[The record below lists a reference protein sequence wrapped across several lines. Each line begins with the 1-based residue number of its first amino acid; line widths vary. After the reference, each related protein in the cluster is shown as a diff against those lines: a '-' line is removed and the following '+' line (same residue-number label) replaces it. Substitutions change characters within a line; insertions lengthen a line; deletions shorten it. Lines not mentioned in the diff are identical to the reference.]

1 MRKWSTQS
9 SPADEY
15 SEARSTESKIH
26 TTTGGTGAIWG
37 SRRCFAFSTL
47 VEAVWGL
54 FHVPIT
60 LRPAEFEV
68 PTNFE
73 HGCNTVAYLGQGHAW
88 ARFCYIPKKVPLT
101 YAIAESSQT
110 IEKNNK

>member
-26 TTTGGTGAIWG
+26 MTTGGTGAIWG
-37 SRRCFAFSTL
+37 SRRCFAFPTL

-68 PTNFE
+68 PTE
-73 HGCNTVAYLGQGHAW
+73 LRTRLQHGSLSGPR
-88 ARFCYIPKKVPLT
+88 ARVGSVLLYT
-101 YAIAESSQT
+101 
-110 IEKNNK
+110 